1 MHPGKRPSPARRERG
16 NANAVEL
23 REVARLPISVTLAA
37 SLVLHAAFWAFV
49 LRAQPRPPADD
60 APREDPWSGDGL
72 EVDAIREPAAA
83 STTTRAETA
92 DAPRAPAPEPA
103 EPPPGAPPRPAA
115 PEPET
120 SPEGPPVSDPR
131 PARPEPAATAPS
143 DASASPTTAPS
154 ASPLASAPSRADS
167 TAPAESESSPSGA
180 GVFGSAG
187 LPPGVRH
194 LALAFARA
202 LPKGAHTD
210 AAFRELPLGKL
221 GEARIRLRVDEDG
234 KLGTLELVDER
245 ARETLPAPIV
255 RMLENALRLL
265 SFGRFSLS
273 TQKLEPGVLSLRV
286 RVEISEEAPS
296 IAENAQPNHVRE
308 LKGPASG
315 AENPKRAWFVLN
327 SGRRVDAWVHEE

>member
-1 MHPGKRPSPARRERG
+1 M
-16 NANAVEL
+16 
-23 REVARLPISVTLAA
+23 ARLRISVTLAA

-60 APREDPWSGDGL
+60 APREDPWSGNGL
-72 EVDAIREPAAA
+72 EVDAIREPAEP
-83 STTTRAETA
+83 SNTSRAETA
-92 DAPRAPAPEPA
+92 DTPREPAPEPA
-103 EPPPGAPPRPAA
+103 EPPPDAPPRQAA

-120 SPEGPPVSDPR
+120 SPENTPVSDPR
-131 PARPEPAATAPS
+131 PARSHPAVIAPS
-143 DASASPTTAPS
+143 VATASPTTTPS
-154 ASPLASAPSRADS
+154 ASPLARAPSRADS
-167 TAPAESESSPSGA
+167 TAPAASESAASGA

-221 GEARIRLRVDEDG
+221 GEARLRLRVDEDG
-234 KLGTLELVDER
+234 KLGELELIGER
-245 ARETLPAPIV
+245 ERETLPAPIV

-273 TQKLEPGVLSLRV
+273 NQKLEPGVLSLRV